1 MSVCIEQNHHNNFS
15 QSLSTCIAENK
26 SPFGQPLTAIKY
38 WMERSRQRKHLA
50 ILDDR
55 MLEDI
60 GLSREQVLLEI
71 IKPFWK

>member
-15 QSLSTCIAENK
+15 LSLSTCIAENK
-26 SPFGQPLTAIKY
+26 NSFGQPLRAVKF

-50 ILDDR
+50 LLDDR

-60 GLSREQVLLEI
+60 GLSREQVQQEI
-71 IKPFWK
+71 SKPFWK